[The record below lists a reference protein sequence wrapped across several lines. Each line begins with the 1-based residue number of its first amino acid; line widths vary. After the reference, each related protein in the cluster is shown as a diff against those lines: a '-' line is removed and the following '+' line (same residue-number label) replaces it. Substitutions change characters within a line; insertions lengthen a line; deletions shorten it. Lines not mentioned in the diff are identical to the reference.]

1 MVYNSLMKGADT
13 LNKNKFILQNP
24 EVYDAFMNTDDTKTS
39 PVHYLILRR
48 SYELLK
54 SFYPESEQIIGPML
68 KYMLHVVKKPDQ
80 KGDRE
85 NGLGKHYYCA
95 VSAIGADSSPFLGY
109 YKNGLGHFAPSART
123 MFEEDYTMAL
133 TMYKSGYIRQAASYL
148 GRAVHMLSDMCCLP
162 HATGMTY
169 FSPKKGLHQAYERLA
184 AIIYPD
190 KIDECGVIPQALD
203 VFSNRNSFSKA
214 LNTIAE
220 ECRNEK
226 VLLYSDIKK
235 AVTMRL
241 HETEFSVTA
250 LLKRFCEDTFLPP
263 EIAHYIV
270 SGMQCRLS
278 DDLPILTTEVTEK
291 GIIFK
296 QNHRMILAH
305 VSKNKVCGNFTVAH
319 RLNGRYTISYFGEN
333 QGRVL
338 KYGGSEWPAFDPRNK
353 KQMFKFSLKQPA
365 EQKQIE

>member
-1 MVYNSLMKGADT
+1 M
-13 LNKNKFILQNP
+13 NKNKFILQNP
-24 EVYDAFMNTDDTKTS
+24 EVYDAFMNTDDTQAS

-48 SYELLK
+48 SFDLLK
-54 SFYPESEQIIGPML
+54 SFYPKSEQIIGPML
-68 KYMLHVVKKPDQ
+68 KYMLHVVKKPDH

-109 YKNGLGHFAPSART
+109 YKNGLGKFAPSART

-133 TMYKSGYIRQAASYL
+133 TMYKAGFLKQASSYL
-148 GRAVHMLSDMCCLP
+148 GRAIHMLSDICCLP

-169 FSPKKGLHQAYERLA
+169 FSTRRSLHKAYERLA

-203 VFSNRNSFSKA
+203 IFSNRSTFSKA
-214 LNTIAE
+214 LNTIAD

-235 AVTMRL
+235 EVTLRL
-241 HETEFSVTA
+241 HETEFSVAA
-250 LLKRFCEDTFLPP
+250 LLKRFCEDTLLPP
-263 EIAHYIV
+263 DVSHYIV
-270 SGMQCRLS
+270 NGMQCRLS
-278 DDLPILTTEVTEK
+278 DDLPLLTTEVSEK

-305 VSKNKVCGNFTVAH
+305 VSKNKVCGNFTAAH
-319 RLNGRYTISYFGEN
+319 RLNGKFTISYIGESH
-333 QGRVL
+333 GRVL
-338 KYGGSEWPAFDPRNK
+338 QYGGSEWPVFDPRNK
-353 KQMFKFSLKQPA
+353 KQLFKFYLKNQPLP
-365 EQKQIE
+365 KQIE